1 MALKRRQSSLLS
13 GRSKKSKNLRAALQ
27 KYYSKTVKWVVDIL
41 GYYGDQID
49 SLVRSKYLIFFVRQR
64 QCKILFI

>member
-1 MALKRRQSSLLS
+1 MALKRRQSSLPS
-13 GRSKKSKNLRAALQ
+13 GSSKQSKNLRAALQ